1 MGVACSFMNLVKIIK
16 NTSECDFYLE
26 KNSTKYHYHYMY
38 ACITYPTFYSVCL
51 LWEYLLLGPKIRENT
66 SIC

>member
-1 MGVACSFMNLVKIIK
+1 MGAACNLVKIIK
-16 NTSECDFYLE
+16 NTSEYDIYMYLV
-26 KNSTKYHYHYMY
+26 KNSTKHHYHYMY